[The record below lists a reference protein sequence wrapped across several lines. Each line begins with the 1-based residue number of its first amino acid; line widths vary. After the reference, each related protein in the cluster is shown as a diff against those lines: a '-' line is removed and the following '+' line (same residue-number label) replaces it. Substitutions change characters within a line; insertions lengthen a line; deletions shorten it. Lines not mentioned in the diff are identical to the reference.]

1 MLKSLRSAVVL
12 AIFLLFPKQ
21 DIRPWNPNSKNP
33 KPYCKSWKSKWL
45 HIADVFVHPRVTRTT
60 CYPGALFI
68 WRWANVGF
76 GANMV
81 ISLNW
86 LTPSPQ
92 GTISFPV
99 FPSKLL
105 CLEDN
110 LGSPPFGIH
119 CARLHISSFAHQE
132 VTGRQGL
139 LGSCCHDQ
147 RSLIPIRAGINFL
160 SGSNGDPKMATDWS
174 IVVGKKQWPISW
186 LAGIYTIF
194 RLDSRMNSEVHNDT
208 APDSGGGVSAF
219 ETMVTQSHIGDCN
232 ISRKNTSRLEVRS
245 WRCKLLG
252 MFTGIFRNQ
261 LETVRKCIHRNR
273 LDQQYSTFI

>member
-1 MLKSLRSAVVL
+1 MAAYS
-12 AIFLLFPKQ
+12 
-21 DIRPWNPNSKNP
+21 
-33 KPYCKSWKSKWL
+33 
-45 HIADVFVHPRVTRTT
+45 HVFVHPRVTRTT

-92 GTISFPV
+92 VTISFPV

-174 IVVGKKQWPISW
+174 IVVGKKQ
-186 LAGIYTIF
+186 
-194 RLDSRMNSEVHNDT
+194 
-208 APDSGGGVSAF
+208 
-219 ETMVTQSHIGDCN
+219 
-232 ISRKNTSRLEVRS
+232 
-245 WRCKLLG
+245 
-252 MFTGIFRNQ
+252 
-261 LETVRKCIHRNR
+261 
-273 LDQQYSTFI
+273 